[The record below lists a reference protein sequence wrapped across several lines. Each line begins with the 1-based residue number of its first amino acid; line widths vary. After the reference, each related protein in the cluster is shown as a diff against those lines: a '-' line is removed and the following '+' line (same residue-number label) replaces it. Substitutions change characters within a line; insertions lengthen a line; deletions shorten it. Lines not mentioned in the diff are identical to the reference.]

1 MLSAT
6 TSHPLP
12 TSPRSTDLPVS
23 VGGSTWTQ
31 VLEASLLLGFF
42 LFYLFSFSPSSAVN
56 GPTEIFGQDSV
67 YILKYLDQ
75 ARPYRWNPQSH
86 LLYHVVVEQG
96 FRVWKIW
103 AGPGIDST
111 YRYLKF
117 FTALCGLGF
126 LLTMRWLFREL
137 RLSDGASVVL
147 LLLTGVSVSAWFHF
161 AAFETH
167 SLALPMLG
175 LYLVALA
182 RMRGRPIRSRGDRLL
197 LIAAL
202 VLCGL
207 TRVDLFR
214 FAATS
219 GLLVFLPPV
228 RQRWRTLVVDLAIV
242 GLLAVGGSTLLA
254 KVYFG
259 ELHNEAASSALQRH
273 DRGSL
278 KDRLWRVSN
287 LSPGPLWEV
296 GRAVSLYSLLMPV
309 EPSPAQRSFF
319 ALPRYDHDPL
329 RSDRPKYSST
339 GLFLQPMLNLADN
352 ALSLLALTATL
363 LVFGWT
369 IALTARRIVT
379 GDPFHT
385 LLAAQVIGGWLF
397 YTLFNPFEPFLWIV
411 EFVPFWIAMLA
422 DHSRGRDRQHWIGL
436 AALALLVAT
445 HNFFAFYLP
454 FR

>member
-1 MLSAT
+1 MSEPSSHQFPASPHSARLIAPAERT
-6 TSHPLP
+6 VLATA
-12 TSPRSTDLPVS
+12 
-23 VGGSTWTQ
+23 
-31 VLEASLLLGFF
+31 LEASLLLCFF
-42 LFYLFSFSPSSAVN
+42 LFYLFCFEPLSAVN
-56 GPTEIFGQDSV
+56 GPAEIFGQDSV

-96 FRVWKIW
+96 FRFWRVWG
-103 AGPGIDST
+103 GPGIEST
-111 YRYLKF
+111 YHYLKF

-126 LLTMRWLFREL
+126 LVTMTWLFREL
-137 RLSDGASVVL
+137 RLAAGARVVL
-147 LLLTGVSVSAWFHF
+147 LLLTGVSISAWFHF

-182 RMRGRPIRSRGDRLL
+182 RMRSRPTRSRGDRLL

-219 GLLVFLPPV
+219 GLLLFLPRV
-228 RQRWRTLVVDLAIV
+228 RHWWRTLVVDLAIV
-242 GLLAVGGSTLLA
+242 ALLAVAGTTLLA
-254 KVYFG
+254 RLYFDG
-259 ELHNEAASSALQRH
+259 LHGEAATSALQRN
-273 DRGSL
+273 DRKSL
-278 KDRLWRVSN
+278 ENRLWRVSN
-287 LSPGPLWEV
+287 LTPGPLWDV

-309 EPSPAQRSFF
+309 EPRPAQRSFF
-319 ALPRYDHDPL
+319 ALPTYDYDPR
-329 RSDRPKYSST
+329 RSERPKYSST
-339 GLFLQPMLNLADN
+339 GLFLQPMLNLTDN
-352 ALSLLALTATL
+352 ALSLLTLTATL
-363 LVFGWT
+363 LAFGWAL
-369 IALTARRIVT
+369 ALTARRIAV

-385 LLAAQVIGGWLF
+385 LLAAQVLSGWLF

-411 EFVPFWIAMLA
+411 EFLPLWIAMFA
-422 DHSRGRDRQHWIGL
+422 DHSRERGSQHWLAL
-436 AALALLVAT
+436 AALAVLVAT
-445 HNFFAFYLP
+445 HNTFAFYLP